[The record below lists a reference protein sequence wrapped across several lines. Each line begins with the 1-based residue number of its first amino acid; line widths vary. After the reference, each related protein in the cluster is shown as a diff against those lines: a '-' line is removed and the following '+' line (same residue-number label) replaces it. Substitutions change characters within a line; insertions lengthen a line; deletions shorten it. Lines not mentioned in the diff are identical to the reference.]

1 MKKTVA
7 TLIWFLI
14 AGVTGILMG
23 DFTTWFSIIL
33 LIVSF
38 QYYWEV
44 FYEEEIKRKNKKDRD
59 E

>member
-1 MKKTVA
+1 MKKTIA
-7 TLIWFLI
+7 TLIWFSI
-14 AGVTGILMG
+14 AGVTGVLLQ
-23 DFTTWFSIIL
+23 DFKIWFSIIL